1 MTSHLR
7 ALLVGPALAL
17 LSCGGDGPSRSVE
30 PNPTP
35 VQPGPTPPTP
45 PAPTGPAERVVIN
58 SATRFQTIDGWAT
71 HLRMWEEDKGGNR
84 FDPSVNAQAALVHKY
99 LGEEVGIN
107 SVRLEIPSA
116 IENPTNRWKEFSEG
130 RMSYTA
136 WQLTRFEKINDN
148 ADPNVA
154 NMAGFTFEN
163 LDWRIEKMLM
173 PLKAAVEARG
183 EKLHINV
190 NYTDFKWT
198 GNSVQGSLSHANNP
212 AEFAE
217 FVTVC
222 FLHLRNKYGIVPDA
236 FEVIL
241 EPDNT
246 DAWRGANIGRGLI
259 AAVDRLRANG
269 FTNLEVIA
277 PSGST
282 MGWSISY
289 FDEMMAV
296 PGASNI
302 VKTYAYHRYGT
313 PTTAE
318 LSAIRSRAQT
328 RGLKTAMLEKVDAG
342 IDVLLEDLTA
352 GQVSAWQQWASSQI
366 TTNSDNG
373 GYYARFD
380 PATGKVGMAR
390 LTDQLSQVFQFVRR
404 GAVRIDARN
413 TTDNRTSVAFL
424 NPDGGRVVVIRTWG
438 GIGEFAV
445 EGLPAGRY
453 GQRFVSDARRR
464 EDRAPVTLAAG
475 GLLVT
480 DIREAGV
487 LTVFPAP

>member
-1 MTSHLR
+1 
-7 ALLVGPALAL
+7 LVVLPVLAL
-17 LSCGGDGPSRSVE
+17 LACGGDGPSTTVE

-35 VQPGPTPPTP
+35 VQPGPTEPGPTQP
-45 PAPTGPAERVVIN
+45 SPTGPAERVVIN

-71 HLRMWEEDKGGNR
+71 HLRMWEEDKGANR
-84 FDPSVNAQAALVHKY
+84 FDPTVNAQAALVHKY
-99 LGEEVGIN
+99 LGDEVGIN

-130 RMSYTA
+130 RMSYTT
-136 WQLTRFEKINDN
+136 WQSTRFEKINDN

-163 LDWRIEKMLM
+163 LDWRIDRMLL

-190 NYTDFKWT
+190 NYTDFKWS
-198 GNSVQGSLSHANNP
+198 GSSVQGSLSHANNP
-212 AEFAE
+212 NEFAE

-246 DAWRGANIGRGLI
+246 DGWRGANIGRGLV

-269 FTNLEVIA
+269 FTPEIIA

-282 MGWSISY
+282 LGWSISY

-296 PGASNI
+296 PGVPSL

-313 PTTAE
+313 PTSAE
-318 LSAIRSRAQT
+318 LTAIRSRAQS
-328 RGLKTAMLEKVDAG
+328 RGMKTAMLEKVDAG

-380 PATGKVGMAR
+380 PGTGKVGMAR
-390 LTDQLSQVFQFVRR
+390 LTDQLSQVFQYVRR
-404 GAVRIDARN
+404 GAVRIDARS
-413 TTDNRTSVAFL
+413 TSDNRTAVAFQ
-424 NPDGGRVVVIRTWG
+424 NPDGARVVVIRTKG
-438 GIGEFAV
+438 SVGEFAV

-453 GQRFVSDARRR
+453 AQRFVSDARRR
-464 EDRAPVTLAAG
+464 EDRAPVTVAAG

-480 DIREAGV
+480 DIKEAGV
-487 LTVFPAP
+487 LTVFPAR